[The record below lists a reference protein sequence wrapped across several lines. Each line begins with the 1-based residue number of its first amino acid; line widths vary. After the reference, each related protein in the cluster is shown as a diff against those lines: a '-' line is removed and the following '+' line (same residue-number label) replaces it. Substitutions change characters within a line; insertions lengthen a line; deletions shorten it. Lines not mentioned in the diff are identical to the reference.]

1 MLESAFPD
9 SCGWLLPPDPEAPA
23 RVREVVEAINSVI
36 QNGDAAWSIS
46 MRNIED
52 ELSCPKASL
61 AICATVGKPFAIGT
75 HGLNIT
81 DVGLIPL
88 LMHDGRGFGIDSGS
102 YPTSTDIE
110 LAREDY
116 PWFCEAAM

>member
-1 MLESAFPD
+1 LLESAFPD
-9 SCGWLLPPDPEAPA
+9 SGGQLLPPDPEARA
-23 RVREVVEAINSVI
+23 RVREVVEAINSLI
-36 QNGDAAWSIS
+36 QNSGITWSIS

-52 ELSCPKASL
+52 ELSCLKASL
-61 AICATVGKPFAIGT
+61 AIYTTAGEPFAIGT

-110 LAREDY
+110 LACEDHT
-116 PWFCEAAM
+116 WFCEAAT